1 MRESLKSPTRRRLT
15 RSPEVRSDALEDFVA
30 ILKQEQFP
38 GNKRGTKACQIQVD
52 SEKVE
57 QGLVKLVL
65 ALVEFLRQI
74 LEKQAIRK
82 MESGRL
88 TTEEIDRLGTTL
100 MKLEEKIKELQEHF
114 AIDDL
119 NINLGPLGNLID

>member
-1 MRESLKSPTRRRLT
+1 LT
-15 RSPEVRSDALEDFVA
+15 RSPEVRSDALGDFVA
-30 ILKQEQFP
+30 ALKQAQFP
-38 GNKRGTKACQIQVD
+38 RKKQGAKPCRIQVD
-52 SEKVE
+52 PEKVE

-82 MESGRL
+82 MESGSL
-88 TTEEIDRLGTTL
+88 TKEEIDRLGTTL

>member
-1 MRESLKSPTRRRLT
+1 MTGRTRRNSRQ
-15 RSPEVRSDALEDFVA
+15 SPEVRSDALEDFIAV
-30 ILKQEQFP
+30 LRQDQFP
-38 GNKRGTKACQIQVD
+38 GKKQGTQPCRVQVD
-52 SEKVE
+52 PEKVE

-82 MESGRL
+82 MESGSL
-88 TTEEIDRLGTTL
+88 TADEIDRLGTTL

-114 AIDDL
+114 AIEDL